1 MLTLLEE
8 LMIGAFIMVLENGE
22 VIDTDPVAIDSLP
35 DDVPEANWTDWRI
48 GIIERV
54 KITPV
59 TKQRPKSV
67 PQITGGYDETPGII
81 TTGWIIEAQIAQY
94 SEFIH
99 RLGLGAPAKI
109 VSGTAFTPFKK
120 GTDHKITGWTRI
132 EAKHETGTTK
142 INLIDWMDMRLTTNP
157 DWKSEPGKP
166 IVQFT
171 VLGDDNGGLS
181 TCVVNAEP

>member
-8 LMIGAFIMVLENGE
+8 LMIGAFIFVLEEGE
-22 VIDTDPVAIDSLP
+22 AVDGSPVAIDSQP
-35 DDVPEANWTDWRI
+35 DMVPTTNWTNWKI
-48 GIIERV
+48 GNVEEC
-54 KITPV
+54 KITPT
-59 TKQRPKSV
+59 TKPRPKSV
-67 PQITGGYDETPGII
+67 PQATGGYDENPGII
-81 TTGWIIEAQIAQY
+81 TTGFIIQAKLDQY

-99 RLGLGAPAKI
+99 RLALGAPAKI
-109 VSGTAFTPFKK
+109 VSGVAFTPFKK
-120 GTDHKITGWTRI
+120 GKDHKIRSWTRI

-142 INLIDWMDMRLTTNP
+142 INVIDWMDMRLTTNP

-166 IVQFT
+166 VVSFT